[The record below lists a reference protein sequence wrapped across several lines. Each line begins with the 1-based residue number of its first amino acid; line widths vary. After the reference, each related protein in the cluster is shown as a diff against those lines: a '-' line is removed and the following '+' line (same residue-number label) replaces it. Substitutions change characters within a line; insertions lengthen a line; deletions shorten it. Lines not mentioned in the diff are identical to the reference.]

1 MKLKH
6 FTARAGRS
14 VEDRLLGM
22 EEAVG
27 SKSQLAGQVEC
38 PCRCA

>member
-1 MKLKH
+1 MKSMHL
-6 FTARAGRS
+6 TARAGRS

-27 SKSQLAGQVEC
+27 SNH
-38 PCRCA
+38 